1 MNQAPWWLPSGHLQ
15 TIWASKVADTG
26 LATPARWQRQRLTT
40 PDGDF
45 IDIDHQRAADP
56 GAPLLVMFH
65 GLEGSSQ
72 SHYSCAMATW
82 AAQRGWHLAIAH
94 FRGCS
99 GELNRA
105 PRAYHSGDHA
115 EIDHILRSLTRDH
128 REQGG
133 QTAHA
138 VGISLGGNALMLWAA
153 VQGEQ
158 AEQVVQSVTSICS
171 PLDLTAS
178 GHAIGRGL
186 NRLIYTPYF
195 LRTML
200 PKAMAKLRQHPGL
213 FDAEAMRQVR
223 DLYQFDNIFTAP
235 LHGFVDTED
244 YWRRASAKPRLRDI
258 RIAAYVVN
266 ALNDPF
272 IPADSLPQPAQV
284 SASCRLIYTTRG
296 GHVGFVSGAWP
307 PGRVSISD
315 QIPPLNEWGSNPND

>member
-1 MNQAPWWLPSGHLQ
+1 MSPALRDMD
-15 TIWASKVADTG
+15 TVARMQRALMSVRNLDDDT
-26 LATPARWQRQRLTT
+26 
-40 PDGDF
+40 
-45 IDIDHQRAADP
+45 QRAA
-56 GAPLLVMFH
+56 A
-65 GLEGSSQ
+65 
-72 SHYSCAMATW
+72 Y
-82 AAQRGWHLAIAH
+82 I
-94 FRGCS
+94 
-99 GELNRA
+99 RA
-105 PRAYHSGDHA
+105 DISDVDH
-115 EIDHILRSLTRDH
+115 
-128 REQGG
+128 
-133 QTAHA
+133 
-138 VGISLGGNALMLWAA
+138 NM
-153 VQGEQ
+153 
-158 AEQVVQSVTSICS
+158 
-171 PLDLTAS
+171 
-178 GHAIGRGL
+178 
-186 NRLIYTPYF
+186 
-195 LRTML
+195 
-200 PKAMAKLRQHPGL
+200 